1 MKKHIALIIVVLLL
15 FSMFASVPVAAEEAT
30 PPTQND
36 DTTTLPLPDVEVPE
50 EAVTMSDEIVEWIM
64 ANLEE
69 ISVICTLLLTVF
81 YQARK
86 HIVLNKS
93 ITTMNN
99 NSISV
104 AEKSDSS
111 IKQALL
117 GIEDAS
123 NTVSGYVDAMNNLLD
138 EVRSNN
144 EEKHK
149 LVAKLDE
156 ATHFLDMAKR
166 ANIEFANELA
176 ELLVLANIP
185 NAKKEEL
192 YSRHRA
198 AIDALVAAEKERVME
213 VKEDVEDEKGA

>member
-1 MKKHIALIIVVLLL
+1 MKKHLALVLLVL
-15 FSMFASVPVAAEEAT
+15 LMFALLAIPVYAEEAE

-36 DTTTLPLPDVEVPE
+36 DTTTLPLPDIEVPE
-50 EAVTMSDEIVEWIM
+50 EAVTKSEEIINWIT
-64 ANLEE
+64 ANLKD
-69 ISVICTLLLTVF
+69 ISVICTLILTVF

-86 HIVLNKS
+86 HIALNKS
-93 ITTMNN
+93 IATMNN
-99 NSISV
+99 NSIAV

-117 GIEDAS
+117 GIEGAS
-123 NTVSGYVDAMNNLLD
+123 NTVSGYVDAMNALLA

-144 EEKHK
+144 EDKQK

-156 ATHFLDMAKR
+156 VTHFLETAKR
-166 ANIEFANELA
+166 ANVELSNELA

-185 NAKKEEL
+185 NSKKEEL